1 MTSLKRLVPAP
12 ALDAYH
18 RAMARLAGIR
28 YGHPSERMAVVGIT
42 GTNGKTTASWLTAKA
57 LEAAGDATGCTTTAL
72 FKVGREEWT
81 NDRKMTMLGRGEV
94 QALLRRM
101 VAADCRYAVVE
112 TSSQGIVQHRHEAI
126 AYDVAVLT
134 NLTPE
139 HIEAHGGFENY
150 KQAKIELFRHL
161 ARLPRKRI
169 GGRELPH
176 LAVLN
181 RTSPHARDFA
191 VAGLDGIVWYGIGK
205 PEDGADGVWAEDLKA
220 EGWGMSFSV
229 DGQRYRINLPGEVN
243 VENALVAIAVAVRAF
258 GMDPAKVADRL
269 AAVPGMPGRF
279 ERILE
284 GQPYE
289 VLVDYAAEPAAWQ
302 KLYDVVAAHKTGR
315 IIHVFGSCG
324 GGRDRAR
331 RPVLGRMAA
340 AHADIAIVTNEDP
353 YDDDPME
360 IIGEIAAGARE
371 AKMPE
376 DRLRIVPDRREAVF
390 AAMRE
395 AKPGDVVLLTGKGSE
410 QAIMGPSGSRTPWD
424 ERTVAR
430 EAIRAAKAASG

>member
-1 MTSLKRLVPAP
+1 
-12 ALDAYH
+12 
-18 RAMARLAGIR
+18 
-28 YGHPSERMAVVGIT
+28 
-42 GTNGKTTASWLTAKA
+42 
-57 LEAAGDATGCTTTAL
+57 
-72 FKVGREEWT
+72 
-81 NDRKMTMLGRGEV
+81 
-94 QALLRRM
+94 
-101 VAADCRYAVVE
+101 
-112 TSSQGIVQHRHEAI
+112 
-126 AYDVAVLT
+126 
-134 NLTPE
+134 
-139 HIEAHGGFENY
+139 
-150 KQAKIELFRHL
+150 
-161 ARLPRKRI
+161 
-169 GGRELPH
+169 
-176 LAVLN
+176 
-181 RTSPHARDFA
+181 
-191 VAGLDGIVWYGIGK
+191 
-205 PEDGADGVWAEDLKA
+205 
-220 EGWGMSFSV
+220 MSFSV